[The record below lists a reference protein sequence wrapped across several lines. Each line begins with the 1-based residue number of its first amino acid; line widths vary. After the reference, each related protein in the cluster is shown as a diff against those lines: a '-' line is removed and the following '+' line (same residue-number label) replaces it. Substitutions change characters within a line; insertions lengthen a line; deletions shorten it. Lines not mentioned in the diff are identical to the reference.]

1 MGQRSMTTETI
12 ALTEAGEAYDALAP
26 AYDLLTRGY
35 AYDRWLPALEQLAHD
50 QGLRGSRL
58 LDVACGT
65 GRASCLYVSG
75 ATRSPPATSRPR
87 CLPGLARR
95 LQMSFCTSS
104 ICASYPRWAASTSS
118 RASMTPSTT
127 CLTSMNSK
135 QRFEASPGTWPP
147 EGIAVWDL
155 NTLAQYRGQFARDH
169 IVADEDMFVAWRG
182 WASGP
187 ESPQGALIEITIE
200 IFADDGDGAWRR
212 ETSIASSAPLDSRD
226 GRPIEPSRR
235 AGVGRRPRPAPRRRH
250 RARSSNELVHTK
262 AVYSGPAERRA

>member
-1 MGQRSMTTETI
+1 MTTETI

-65 GRASCLYVSG
+65 GESFLPLRERGYEITACDVS
-75 ATRSPPATSRPR
+75 AAM
-87 CLPGLARR
+87 LARAR
-95 LQMSFCTSS
+95 AKAPDVVLHELDMRELPALGSFDL
-104 ICASYPRWAASTSS
+104 I
-118 RASMTPSTT
+118 T
-127 CLTSMNSK
+127 CIDDPLNYLLDEHEL
-135 QRFEASPGTWPP
+135 EATLRGFARNLAP

-187 ESPQGALIEITIE
+187 ESPQGAVIEITIE

-212 ETSIASSAPLDSRD
+212 ETSIHRQRHWTRETV
-226 GRPIEPSRR
+226 GRLSQAVGLELVDVRGQHPGVVIEPELD
-235 AGVGRRPRPAPRRRH
+235 
-250 RARSSNELVHTK
+250 ELVHTK
-262 AVYSGPAERRA
+262 AIYLARLKGERMRIGGP